1 MTGRCAWKG
10 CDRPGVL
17 AVLVGPDP
25 NDAERDGD
33 YCVPHAALTGGDR
46 RDEQDQPVWVDMANA
61 STHAWAIALD
71 PQPARRTPSPRP
83 PLDVYS

>member
-1 MTGRCAWKG
+1 M
-10 CDRPGVL
+10 L

-61 STHAWAIALD
+61 TTHTWAITLD
-71 PQPARRTPSPRP
+71 PRPAQQRASHRP
-83 PLDVYS
+83 PLDIGS